1 MCNPNNRRD
10 CAMRKKKNI
19 SVSKIETD
27 RGTVNYSNT
36 DPLGSY
42 TGIPKDED
50 EVPVQDA
57 DDL

>member
-1 MCNPNNRRD
+1 
-10 CAMRKKKNI
+10 MRKKKNI